1 MNGVQMP
8 TAANASPAGI
18 PVILVH
24 GYICNHRVW
33 DNMAQ
38 ALRQAGHPV
47 LAIDLEPLFTSIDDY
62 AAVIEHAVATL
73 LTQTDSVKVALVGHS
88 MGGLAIRA
96 WLRTASA
103 NRQGQVT
110 RIITLGTPH
119 QGTQIVR
126 ASATLNG
133 TQMLWH
139 SPWLAELA
147 HNETMTQRALMR
159 IALTRQDQVVY
170 PQREQVLDGAQVTEF
185 EGLGHLELCLAPQVI
200 DWVCQQL
207 DPAPIITPA

>member
-1 MNGVQMP
+1 
-8 TAANASPAGI
+8 
-18 PVILVH
+18 VH

-33 DNMAQ
+33 DDMAQ
-38 ALRQAGHPV
+38 TLRQAGHPV

-62 AAVIEHAVATL
+62 AAVIERAVSTL
-73 LTQTDSVKVALVGHS
+73 LTQTGSFKLALVGHS

-96 WLRTASA
+96 WLRTSNAS
-103 NRQGQVT
+103 RQAQVT

-119 QGTQIVR
+119 LGTQIVS
-126 ASATLNG
+126 ASATHNG

-147 HNETMTQRALMR
+147 HSETMTQRALMR
-159 IALTRQDQVVY
+159 IALTRQDHVVY
-170 PQREQVLDGAQVTEF
+170 PQREQVLEGAQVTEF

-207 DPAPIITPA
+207 DSPPISTPM